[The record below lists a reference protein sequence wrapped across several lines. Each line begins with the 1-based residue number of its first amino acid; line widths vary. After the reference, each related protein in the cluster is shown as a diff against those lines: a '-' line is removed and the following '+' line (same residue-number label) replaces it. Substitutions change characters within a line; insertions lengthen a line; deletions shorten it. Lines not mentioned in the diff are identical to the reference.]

1 MEQTIAEFV
10 KQTFNEFGP
19 SIAETL
25 AQSFVLKFGPT
36 HPDAIAAQKA
46 IDRLTGAKPSHSQAL
61 ADTIANACVV
71 IPNARSSNQAR
82 VRGRSVD

>member
-10 KQTFNEFGP
+10 KQTFDEFGP

-46 IDRLTGAKPSHSQAL
+46 IDRLTEAKPSPSQVL
-61 ADTIANACVV
+61 ADLLANAAVV
-71 IPNARSSNQAR
+71 IPNARSSGDTR